1 MKVVEFRLVLPLTP
15 EEYRRCQIFLVA
27 LAALETAEAQKAT
40 GGPPKT
46 PMIEVLASEDYQQ
59 DGEEGQFT
67 HKRID
72 LAEWN
77 AFPRLRTQYEVF
89 VALDESLCSTSSL
102 SHLKILPSPLLL
114 SSTKF
119 SKAKVSITSNHISG
133 VCTDDNALRLSPE
146 KLRQRQ
152 VDLIDIVNDGGPQPA
167 GASDDLRNWRS
178 QKAGFGPLKSDWFK
192 NVPLVPRRPP
202 RPLPR
207 SRLREGAPVRGK
219 EEGPLSGEGGPNN
232 AAEQG
237 SNQEPSSPAP
247 TTGAPPHQPQ
257 EEPSSGAPPSL
268 AAGAADGKEGP
279 LPGEGGGPSVPDGGP
294 LGDGGP
300 PSEGPPP
307 PLEPAYP
314 LMTCYKCFEVH
325 FPYFGLLAGRIEA
338 WVVSSMRE
346 QLMQYHR
353 KAIACID
360 RWYDMSLE
368 EVRKFEDDVRQQLA
382 VLAAL
387 SRDAAAGGPPPQGAS
402 QGDTA
407 GAPPQ
412 EEGSRRTSVTAEAQA
427 SSDSEGDVEGP
438 HVGGPSQ
445 QLLEALEDPR
455 IYTGARLLPLRLSP
469 QSVSLLQRLQKSIL
483 SNPPP
488 DKAQLSPPSQ
498 QQQQQQQQQKQQQ
511 QGQGG
516 PPLRPSGSFRVSG
529 DLQEGGPLKKEGPT
543 RHGFLDKLAD
553 GYWGSGWNARYFLL
567 RGPRLQYFDDPRD
580 AKAKQSFILTGATA
594 DWVDDM
600 KERPYTFYVEA
611 PGRKRLILC
620 GGTEEES
627 LAWLSAIQSAAL
639 IGTPAATSSSS
650 SSSSKE
656 YRRSEQQEDFARGSL
671 SFAELPGVGG
681 PLGPP
686 APLTETPLDLIAS
699 FPLSPAGPGEPPE
712 GPKES
717 RGRRA
722 SEHGPQGAPIVKPAA
737 EAASQEASQDNRAPR
752 GTLASTDKESQS
764 HDEALQQQIHLL
776 KEPLKNVIVAV
787 TRRCPRGR
795 SFRGEG
801 LGAPHAVFL
810 EEPEQRGA
818 PVRGPSAKRLRD
830 RDLWEVVEATEEK
843 REQPSVTEEAATLGF
858 LAFGVLLLLLS
869 AAAACCCCSSVLSFF
884 CFATV
889 AVLRLLLATS
899 GLSSLLNEPFFLLGE
914 GGPSGS
920 IGAPVLLSEA
930 LRSLAAAVAAALLLR
945 SALWVLAGVACKS
958 SEREEEEG
966 PGRGLPVLKV
976 ACLAEGAPTSLL
988 LSALPPD
995 ATPAALA
1002 AAAGGSPDPSI
1013 LAAGGP
1019 FLMEASE
1026 TVYPLEL
1033 LLSDV
1038 GAACCLCWGSLRRC
1052 LPRFF
1057 DAPLAFSLKTEGP
1070 GQQRQLLSS
1079 GLRSSSNGSKGKLA
1093 AAKQVLLLLLR
1104 LLRLI
1109 ASKGALALGGALG
1122 ALLAALSG
1130 APLGPLRLRRVL
1142 WCVSLEGG
1150 GYLLLSLLSPEPSKN
1165 PGGPSQGSG
1174 ASQWGAPGGEAL
1186 WDLFMRGALAALRLT
1201 APSLFRVSPT
1211 GGPSGGPSEGPVG
1224 SFIGV
1229 EGLLITPVALN
1240 PEEAHHVGHQWLQQ
1254 LQQQQRWSLT
1264 SLRFEGAPVAS
1275 AEGPV
1280 SGAPLDRGSTAARGA
1295 SYSVSERGR
1304 ALAATTLKS
1313 GAPEE
1318 LLEGPPVLPTQGAV
1332 SEGLCLLNWVGGP
1345 FQSGGPRGAPRW
1357 LEALLTLRRAE
1368 TALGSLLSQVGA
1380 QRSLHE
1386 VGPYHLGESRASAAG
1401 APLKKARLSGPP
1413 QLSSSCGDVGGR
1425 QGSPRELEGPLT
1437 EFYKTAGALEAPVA
1451 RSLAKKRAQQ
1461 RWRMERDSSNKHD
1474 SSNACGSSGEGFYIT
1489 LRAPCPQALPVI
1501 RLAKGSPGGPPA
1513 EVFSPAVSVCS
1524 LCHCLA
1530 GAPLPTSV
1538 LLPIGMLRPASVL
1551 ALLPE
1556 CCSQGPPLLESAVAG
1571 GPLDKFKATVA
1582 FAVSLLHRG
1591 CWQAPPFAACL
1602 GETIQGHFQGPA
1614 GHLASPH
1621 GGWLVYAEQTSVG
1634 PPSTLFCLSHPA
1646 APMRVWG
1653 HLAFHTAY
1661 QQNKCWIF
1669 VNGRISVSFQEG
1681 ETISFSLPQLH
1692 IEGLLWGPRVF
1703 SWRGPLVVEG
1713 PTMRCTL
1720 TLGGGPSPGSGVP
1733 LDEIFGHVER
1743 IGGSQLREKKGGDS
1757 LEETPSVDAILTGA
1771 YTDKV
1776 FWNDE
1781 AFRTDCLLL
1790 SLGYEETADALRR
1803 KTLETEAADDVKTPG
1818 ERNSY
1823 SSSNSSSSSKKR
1835 CGGLRGVESP
1845 LLQHQQQQQ
1854 QQQQQARAAPLSAAT
1869 TAVDRFSSIRTS
1881 STVGSVRCRKE
1892 LTGWL

>member
-40 GGPPKT
+40 GGPPKA

-59 DGEEGQFT
+59 DGEQGQFT

-72 LAEWN
+72 LAEKLPAWILRFVDHRSCCFEEKSWN
-77 AFPRLRTQYEVF
+77 AFPRLRTQYES
-89 VALDESLCSTSSL
+89 A
-102 SHLKILPSPLLL
+102 
-114 SSTKF
+114 KF

-133 VCTDDNALRLSPE
+133 VCTDDNALRLTPE

-152 VDLIDIVNDGGPQPA
+152 IDLIDIVNDGGPQGS

-202 RPLPR
+202 RPPTR
-207 SRLREGAPVRGK
+207 SRHREGAPVRGK
-219 EEGPLSGEGGPNN
+219 EEGPLSGQGGPNN

-237 SNQEPSSPAP
+237 SIQGPSSPGP
-247 TTGAPPHQPQ
+247 TTGAPPHQPL
-257 EEPSSGAPPSL
+257 EGPSSGAPSL
-268 AAGAADGKEGP
+268 AAGAADRKEAPLQGGGKGP
-279 LPGEGGGPSVPDGGP
+279 SIPNGGPSGE
-294 LGDGGP
+294 GGP
-300 PSEGPPP
+300 PSEGPSP

-387 SRDAAAGGPPPQGAS
+387 SRDAAGGEPPPQGAS
-402 QGDTA
+402 QTDTA
-407 GAPPQ
+407 GAPPR
-412 EEGSRRTSVTAEAQA
+412 EGESRRTSVTAEAQA
-427 SSDSEGDVEGP
+427 SSDSEGDTEGP
-438 HVGGPSQ
+438 PDGGPQ
-445 QLLEALEDPR
+445 RQLLEALEDRR

-483 SNPPP
+483 SSPQP
-488 DKAQLSPPSQ
+488 DKAQLSPPS
-498 QQQQQQQQQKQQQ
+498 QQQQQQKQQQ

-516 PPLRPSGSFRVSG
+516 PPLRPSASFRVSG
-529 DLQEGGPLKKEGPT
+529 DLQEGGPTKKEGPT

-553 GYWGSGWNARYFLL
+553 GYWGGGWNARYFLL

-580 AKAKQSFILTGATA
+580 AKAKQSFILTGAKA

-600 KERPYTFYVEA
+600 KERPYTFYVET
-611 PGRKRLILC
+611 PGRKRLVLRMSCKSLQILLFVFWC
-620 GGTEEES
+620 ISRSGGTEEES

-650 SSSSKE
+650 SNNSSSSSKE
-656 YRRSEQQEDFARGSL
+656 YRRFEQQENFARGSL

-699 FPLSPAGPGEPPE
+699 FPLSPVGPGDP
-712 GPKES
+712 
-717 RGRRA
+717 
-722 SEHGPQGAPIVKPAA
+722 PQGPEESGGCRPSGQGPRGLPDVTPAA
-737 EAASQEASQDNRAPR
+737 EAASQEASQGNRALRETP
-752 GTLASTDKESQS
+752 GLTDKESDRDQADAFTRAPLTLMMRPCSNKWICSKYITSVCCCS
-764 HDEALQQQIHLL
+764 HPVVAAVADASRLQ
-776 KEPLKNVIVAV
+776 PLEEVIVAV

-795 SFRGEG
+795 AFRGEG

-810 EEPEQRGA
+810 EEPEREGTTERLQRGA
-818 PVRGPSAKRLRD
+818 PHKGPSAKRLRE

-843 REQPSVTEEAATLGF
+843 REHPSGAEEALALSF
-858 LAFGVLLLLLS
+858 LIFGVLLLLLS
-869 AAAACCCCSSVLSFF
+869 AAAACCCCSSVLSFL
-884 CFATV
+884 CLATL
-889 AVLRLLLATS
+889 AFLRLLLATS
-899 GLSSLLNEPFFLLGE
+899 GLSIILNETFFQLGE
-914 GGPSGS
+914 GGLSRS
-920 IGAPVLLSEA
+920 TGASVLLLEA
-930 LRSLAAAVAAALLLR
+930 LTSMAAAAAAALLLR
-945 SALWVLAGVACKS
+945 VALWVLAGVACRNS
-958 SEREEEEG
+958 QTGEGEG
-966 PGRGLPVLKV
+966 PPKADPLLKV

-1002 AAAGGSPDPSI
+1002 AAAGGPPDPSI

-1019 FLMEASE
+1019 FFMEVFE

-1033 LLSDV
+1033 LLSDL
-1038 GAACCLCWGSLRRC
+1038 GAACCLCWAPLRRC

-1057 DAPLAFSLKTEGP
+1057 AAPLAFPSATEGP
-1070 GQQRQLLSS
+1070 EQQRQRVSS
-1079 GLRSSSNGSKGKLA
+1079 SLGSSSNGSSKGKFA
-1093 AAKQVLLLLLR
+1093 AAKQVLLLLLG
-1104 LLRLI
+1104 LLHLI
-1109 ASKGALALGGALG
+1109 ASKGALALGGGLG

-1130 APLGPLRLRRVL
+1130 APLGPLQLRRVL

-1150 GYLLLSLLSPEPSKN
+1150 GYLLLSLLSSVPSET
-1165 PGGPSQGSG
+1165 PVGPFQGSG
-1174 ASQWGAPGGEAL
+1174 ASFWGAPGGGSL
-1186 WDLFMRGALAALRLT
+1186 WDLLTRGALAALRLM
-1201 APSLFRVSPT
+1201 APSLLRVS
-1211 GGPSGGPSEGPVG
+1211 PSGGPVG
-1224 SFIGV
+1224 GSKDSFLGV
-1229 EGLLITPVALN
+1229 EGLVITPVPVNL
-1240 PEEAHHVGHQWLQQ
+1240 EEAHHEWLQQ
-1254 LQQQQRWSLT
+1254 LQQQERWSLT

-1280 SGAPLDRGSTAARGA
+1280 SDAPSDRGSTAARGT
-1295 SYSVSERGR
+1295 SYSVSERGK

-1332 SEGLCLLNWVGGP
+1332 SEGICLLNWVGGP
-1345 FQSGGPRGAPRW
+1345 LHLGGSRGSPRW

-1368 TALGSLLSQVGA
+1368 TALTSILSQLGA

-1386 VGPYHLGESRASAAG
+1386 VGPYHLGESKAPAAG
-1401 APLKKARLSGPP
+1401 PPLRKARSKGPP
-1413 QLSSSCGDVGGR
+1413 NLSFSCGDEAG
-1425 QGSPRELEGPLT
+1425 QQESPTELEGPLT
-1437 EFYKTAGALEAPVA
+1437 EFYKRVGALEASVA

-1461 RWRMERDSSNKHD
+1461 RWRMEREPYPL
-1474 SSNACGSSGEGFYIT
+1474 SGWQRGPQGALQQEPSLLLSRQRALL
-1489 LRAPCPQALPVI
+1489 LRLLQRQRVNMP
-1501 RLAKGSPGGPPA
+1501 
-1513 EVFSPAVSVCS
+1513 E
-1524 LCHCLA
+1524 

-1551 ALLPE
+1551 MLLPE
-1556 CCSQGPPLLESAVAG
+1556 CCAQGPPLLESAVAG
-1571 GPLDKFKATVA
+1571 GPIDRFKATVA
-1582 FAVSLLHRG
+1582 FAVSILHRG
-1591 CWQAPPFAACL
+1591 VLLRLASAFSP
-1602 GETIQGHFQGPA
+1602 HGPA
-1614 GHLASPH
+1614 GHPASPH

-1634 PPSTLFCLSHPA
+1634 PPSTLFCLSHPG

-1669 VNGRISVSFQEG
+1669 VNGRISVSFQDG

-1692 IEGLLWGPRVF
+1692 IEGLLWGPRLF

-1713 PTMRCTL
+1713 PTARCTL
-1720 TLGGGPSPGSGVP
+1720 TVGGGSPPGSGVP
-1733 LDEIFGHVER
+1733 LDEVFGHVER
-1743 IGGSQLREKKGGDS
+1743 IGGFQQLEEKAGDTS
-1757 LEETPSVDAILTGA
+1757 KETPSIDAILTGA
-1771 YTDKV
+1771 YTDRV
-1776 FWNDE
+1776 FWNE
-1781 AFRTDCLLL
+1781 
-1790 SLGYEETADALRR
+1790 
-1803 KTLETEAADDVKTPG
+1803 DV
-1818 ERNSY
+1818 
-1823 SSSNSSSSSKKR
+1823 
-1835 CGGLRGVESP
+1835 
-1845 LLQHQQQQQ
+1845 
-1854 QQQQQARAAPLSAAT
+1854 
-1869 TAVDRFSSIRTS
+1869 
-1881 STVGSVRCRKE
+1881 
-1892 LTGWL
+1892 